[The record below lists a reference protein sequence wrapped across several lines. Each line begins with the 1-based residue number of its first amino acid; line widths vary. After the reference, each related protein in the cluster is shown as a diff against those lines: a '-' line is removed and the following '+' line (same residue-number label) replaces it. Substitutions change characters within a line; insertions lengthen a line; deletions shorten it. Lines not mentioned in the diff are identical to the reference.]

1 MKPKNKTWS
10 FDKARNVLIIKG
22 KRKIGGRLKDDTT
35 SKLITCVRGEQS
47 CLMTTKSHIL
57 LNK

>member
-1 MKPKNKTWS
+1 MKAKNKTWS

-22 KRKIGGRLKDDTT
+22 KRKIEGRLKDDTT
-35 SKLITCVRGEQS
+35 SKLITRVREEQS
-47 CLMTTKSHIL
+47 YLMTVEPHIL